1 MVERQST
8 VKLTASTATSK
19 ESFPVI
25 NPFSGA
31 THSGFNDE
39 KIHIASFKREERE
52 LFEMAMIREG
62 CLKKKSTSIITG
74 YQQKYFEVIANGAY
88 LAYSDNKRG
97 KNDKILCPNG
107 VFDISLMMSIKITK
121 PSL

>member
-1 MVERQST
+1 MVERSLSVST
-8 VKLTASTATSK
+8 TVATSK
-19 ESFPVI
+19 EEVPDI

-31 THSGFNDE
+31 TLSGENDD
-39 KIHIASFKREERE
+39 KVHIASFKREERE
-52 LFEMAMIREG
+52 LFEMAMIRAG
-62 CLKKKSTSIITG
+62 YLKKKSTSILTG

-88 LAYSDNKRG
+88 LAYSDKKHG

-107 VFDISLMMSIKITK
+107 VFDISLMTHIKITK